1 MRRKSTH
8 IGIQFSR
15 ISRLHFH
22 SCWQF
27 ALDILR
33 FYRIHFQLF
42 YILSTGDKALLLRHY
57 NPYTSSC
64 IPCTSPMS
72 DGFFLCLQVSI
83 YPAKQVCFH
92 KHQLSVFFVLKLLQ
106 ENVQNYF
113 TSTFDILTSPI
124 MVQNILFMIR
134 CLAPVRL
141 SHALAVSS
149 VQRRNQDLQKSSRDH
164 PINIDCAAKMF
175 RPWN

>member
-1 MRRKSTH
+1 
-8 IGIQFSR
+8 
-15 ISRLHFH
+15 
-22 SCWQF
+22 
-27 ALDILR
+27 
-33 FYRIHFQLF
+33 
-42 YILSTGDKALLLRHY
+42 
-57 NPYTSSC
+57 
-64 IPCTSPMS
+64 MS

-83 YPAKQVCFH
+83 YPAKQGCFH
-92 KHQLSVFFVLKLLQ
+92 KHQLSVFLVLKLLQ

-113 TSTFDILTSPI
+113 ISPFDILTSSPI
-124 MVQNILFMIR
+124 MVQNILSMIR

-141 SHALAVSS
+141 SQALAVSS

>member
-8 IGIQFSR
+8 IDIQFSR

-22 SCWQF
+22 SCWRF
-27 ALDILR
+27 ALDRLR
-33 FYRIHFQLF
+33 SYGIHFQLF
-42 YILSTGDKALLLRHY
+42 YILSTSDNALFLRHY

-72 DGFFLCLQVSI
+72 DGFFHCLQVSI

-92 KHQLSVFFVLKLLQ
+92 KHQLSIFLVLKLLQ

-113 TSTFDILTSPI
+113 ISPFDILTSSPI
-124 MVQNILFMIR
+124 IMQNILSMIR

-141 SHALAVSS
+141 SPGPCSQFSS
-149 VQRRNQDLQKSSRDH
+149 
-164 PINIDCAAKMF
+164 AT
-175 RPWN
+175 

>member
-1 MRRKSTH
+1 M
-8 IGIQFSR
+8 
-15 ISRLHFH
+15 
-22 SCWQF
+22 
-27 ALDILR
+27 
-33 FYRIHFQLF
+33 
-42 YILSTGDKALLLRHY
+42 LSTGYKALLLRHY
-57 NPYTSSC
+57 NLYTSSC
-64 IPCTSPMS
+64 IPCTSLMS

-106 ENVQNYF
+106 ENVQNDF
-113 TSTFDILTSPI
+113 ISPFDILTSSPI

-134 CLAPVRL
+134 CLAPIWL
-141 SHALAVSS
+141 SQALALSS
-149 VQRRNQDLQKSSRDH
+149 VQRRNQDLQNSSRDH